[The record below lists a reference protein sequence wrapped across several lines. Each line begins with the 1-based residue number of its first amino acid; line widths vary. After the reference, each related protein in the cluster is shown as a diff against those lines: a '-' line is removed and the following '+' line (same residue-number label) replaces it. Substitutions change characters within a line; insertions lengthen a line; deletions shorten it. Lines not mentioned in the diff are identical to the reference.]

1 METLDLHDALVL
13 SSKKWACI
21 SECSSLLLAWID
33 PRRQSDREFC
43 SGNNLVNKNGGII
56 MKRLSCAALLLL
68 APALGHA
75 QPALMEDQALAEVSG
90 QAVVDLG
97 NGFVGSEN
105 GIFQTY
111 TVFDQTLYVP
121 FEIPDDADPTGPGR
135 RPIVIGNFVCD
146 TCLIVAGIKLGL
158 VASYVGA
165 EASLLALDPFPIGQT
180 LSQLHFAKAV
190 RLNTVAERLFYG
202 P

>member
-1 METLDLHDALVL
+1 
-13 SSKKWACI
+13 
-21 SECSSLLLAWID
+21 
-33 PRRQSDREFC
+33 
-43 SGNNLVNKNGGII
+43 
-56 MKRLSCAALLLL
+56 MKRLSCAALMLL
-68 APALGHA
+68 APTLGHA
-75 QPALMEDQALAEVSG
+75 QPAMMEDQALAQVSG

-121 FEIPDDADPTGPGR
+121 FEIPDDAEPAGPGH

-146 TCLIVAGIKLGL
+146 TCLIVAGLKLGL

-165 EASLLALDPFPIGQT
+165 EASLLALDPFPVGQA
-180 LSQLHFAKAV
+180 LSTLHFAKAV
-190 RLNTVAERLFYG
+190 RLNAAAERLFYG
-202 P
+202 RP

>member
-1 METLDLHDALVL
+1 
-13 SSKKWACI
+13 
-21 SECSSLLLAWID
+21 
-33 PRRQSDREFC
+33 
-43 SGNNLVNKNGGII
+43 
-56 MKRLSCAALLLL
+56 MKRLSYAALMLL

-121 FEIPDDADPTGPGR
+121 FEIPDDADPTGPGH
-135 RPIVIGNFVCD
+135 RPIIIGNFVCD

-158 VASYVGA
+158 VASYIGA

-180 LSQLHFAKAV
+180 LSALHFAKAV
-190 RLNTVAERLFYG
+190 RLNAVAERFFYG
-202 P
+202 PSVSASASASVSVN

>member
-1 METLDLHDALVL
+1 
-13 SSKKWACI
+13 
-21 SECSSLLLAWID
+21 
-33 PRRQSDREFC
+33 
-43 SGNNLVNKNGGII
+43 
-56 MKRLSCAALLLL
+56 MKRLSCAALMLL
-68 APALGHA
+68 APALVHA

-90 QAVVDLG
+90 QAL
-97 NGFVGSEN
+97 VGSSN

-121 FEIPDDADPTGPGR
+121 FEIPDDVDPTGPGR
-135 RPIVIGNFVCD
+135 RPIIIGNFVCD
-146 TCLIVAGIKLGL
+146 TCLIVAGIKIGL
-158 VASYVGA
+158 VASYIGA

>member
-1 METLDLHDALVL
+1 
-13 SSKKWACI
+13 
-21 SECSSLLLAWID
+21 
-33 PRRQSDREFC
+33 
-43 SGNNLVNKNGGII
+43 
-56 MKRLSCAALLLL
+56 MKRLSCAALMLL

-121 FEIPDDADPTGPGR
+121 FEIPDDVDPTGPGH
-135 RPIVIGNFVCD
+135 RPIIIGNFVCD

-180 LSQLHFAKAV
+180 LSTLHYQEAV
-190 RLNTVAERLFYG
+190 KLNTIAGRLFYG
-202 P
+202 PSVSASASAKVSVN

>member
-1 METLDLHDALVL
+1 
-13 SSKKWACI
+13 
-21 SECSSLLLAWID
+21 
-33 PRRQSDREFC
+33 
-43 SGNNLVNKNGGII
+43 
-56 MKRLSCAALLLL
+56 MKRLSCAALMLL

-121 FEIPDDADPTGPGR
+121 FEIAAGATPTGR

-180 LSQLHFAKAV
+180 LSQLHYAKAV

-202 P
+202 Q

>member
-13 SSKKWACI
+13 ASKKWACI

-56 MKRLSCAALLLL
+56 MKRLSCAALMLL

-90 QAVVDLG
+90 QAL
-97 NGFVGSEN
+97 VGSPN

-121 FEIPDDADPTGPGR
+121 FEIPDDADQTGPGR

-146 TCLIVAGIKLGL
+146 TCLIVAGIKIGL

-165 EASLLALDPFPIGQT
+165 EASLLA
-180 LSQLHFAKAV
+180 
-190 RLNTVAERLFYG
+190 
-202 P
+202 

>member
-1 METLDLHDALVL
+1 
-13 SSKKWACI
+13 
-21 SECSSLLLAWID
+21 
-33 PRRQSDREFC
+33 
-43 SGNNLVNKNGGII
+43 
-56 MKRLSCAALLLL
+56 MKRLSCAALMLL

-121 FEIPDDADPTGPGR
+121 FEIPDDATR
-135 RPIVIGNFVCD
+135 RALVRPIVIGNFVCD

-158 VASYVGA
+158 VASYVGF
-165 EASLLALDPFPIGQT
+165 EASLLAIDPFPIGQT
-180 LSQLHFAKAV
+180 LSALHFAKAV
-190 RLNTVAERLFYG
+190 RLNTVAERLYYG

>member
-1 METLDLHDALVL
+1 
-13 SSKKWACI
+13 
-21 SECSSLLLAWID
+21 
-33 PRRQSDREFC
+33 
-43 SGNNLVNKNGGII
+43 
-56 MKRLSCAALLLL
+56 MKRLTCAALMLL

-121 FEIPDDADPTGPGR
+121 FEIPDDADPTGPCH
-135 RPIVIGNFVCD
+135 RPIIIGNFVCD
-146 TCLIVAGIKLGL
+146 TCLIVAGIKLG
-158 VASYVGA
+158 VVSSIVGTKA
-165 EASLLALDPFPIGQT
+165 NLLALDPFPIGQT
-180 LSQLHFAKAV
+180 LSALNYAKAV
-190 RLNTVAERLFYG
+190 RLNAVAERFFYG
-202 P
+202 PSVSASASASVSVN